1 MRTGPRLLGA
11 LCAAA
16 LVVSACTSSQT
27 DPDDDPTATSESHAP
42 SPTEGPSSEVTSA
55 DDPFAMPDPVT
66 EEYVDRVVNTLYE
79 EWGAITRELLQQPAD
94 PTAITPVETRERIAA
109 LFDGEY
115 LGQRLEEA
123 DEMLRG
129 NRDGLL
135 DPQEFDQLRIATR
148 QIKAATS
155 ECLVVAGDLSFEG
168 TAVDGDVELAAFSLT
183 PATDTRSPVGWK
195 ISDVVRARDAEGN
208 QLPDSAILD
217 NSVEDLSP
225 VLGNSCQGTSE

>member
-16 LVVSACTSSQT
+16 LVVSACTSSQA

-109 LFDGEY
+109 LFDGPY
-115 LGQRLEEA
+115 LRQRLEEA
-123 DEMLRG
+123 DSTLRG
-129 NRDGLL
+129 DRDGVLPP
-135 DPQEFDQLRIATR
+135 DEFTQLRIRTL
-148 QIKAATS
+148 QVKAATS
-155 ECLVVAGDLSFEG
+155 ACILLIGDFDRTG
-168 TAVDGDVELAAFSLT
+168 TAVKGTTETAALSLA
-183 PATDTRSPVGWK
+183 PARPGTTRVGWK
-195 ISDVVRARDAEGN
+195 INDLTLARDAEGN
-208 QLPDSAILD
+208 RLPADVFLEARTDEL
-217 NSVEDLSP
+217 EDLLQS
-225 VLGNSCQGTSE
+225 SCEGGS